1 MWVVKAR
8 SFCVENCSLWHLFE
22 NELLSTPVIFYFRGC
37 CCVPI
42 WLASWSEFYKDFWHL
57 LLFDN
62 SVLSATK
69 AIEQKKENL
78 LWANVAE
85 WHVRS
90 KLRKSNSLQLLLQI
104 HKTRWMWKLLPVIGV
119 IKASMQLFCPAR
131 WAKQVLWEWLSWVER
146 VYTVEGNFFWRGLA
160 YKKITDV
167 TVPSLGLTSAHRSQP
182 PYSPCSPT
190 SVVHPACLSQV
201 NH

>member
-1 MWVVKAR
+1 MWQKAEVHNVKATAWTPQNFLLIVDCEGFNAPLLGAQRHHLILLSPVLRWVWLNTSFFASSVLFIHYVMWVVKAR

-62 SVLSATK
+62 SMLSATK

-78 LWANVAE
+78 LWANA
-85 WHVRS
+85 WQ
-90 KLRKSNSLQLLLQI
+90 ND
-104 HKTRWMWKLLPVIGV
+104 M
-119 IKASMQLFCPAR
+119 
-131 WAKQVLWEWLSWVER
+131 
-146 VYTVEGNFFWRGLA
+146 
-160 YKKITDV
+160 
-167 TVPSLGLTSAHRSQP
+167 
-182 PYSPCSPT
+182 
-190 SVVHPACLSQV
+190 
-201 NH
+201 